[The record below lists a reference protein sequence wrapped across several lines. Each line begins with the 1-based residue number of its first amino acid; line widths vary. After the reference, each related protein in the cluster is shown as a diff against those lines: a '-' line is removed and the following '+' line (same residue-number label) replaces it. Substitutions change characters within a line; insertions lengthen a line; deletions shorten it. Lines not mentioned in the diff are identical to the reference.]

1 METGLPV
8 DGVRLMPTIGRVK
21 LRTVTPVGG
30 VSKSVTFTVALPVVQ
45 FVVQVLLVPVQ
56 EASARAVKTRMSSDH
71 FEFMQ
76 TPQ

>member
-30 VSKSVTFTVALPVVQ
+30 VSKRVTFTVALPVVQ